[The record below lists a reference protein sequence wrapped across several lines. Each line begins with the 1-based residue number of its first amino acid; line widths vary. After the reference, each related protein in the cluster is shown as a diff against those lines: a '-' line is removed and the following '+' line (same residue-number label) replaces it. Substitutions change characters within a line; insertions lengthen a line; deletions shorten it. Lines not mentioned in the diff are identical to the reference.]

1 MKICP
6 KCRGLYFDDD
16 IECQNCKIELLDKDY
31 FNEVLGE
38 YYQMNFETRVKE
50 RYNPRY
56 ETICKY
62 QFSSVYEY
70 DEERSKREYEA
81 MQERWRRKRAQ
92 QARIEREQNAPK
104 CPTCGSTN
112 IKRITTL
119 DRAISIGFLGLLS
132 GDIGKNYE
140 CLNCKAKW

>member
-1 MKICP
+1 MDYKIAESIYYYGAERIKNKHP
-6 KCRGLYFDDD
+6 KEYQ
-16 IECQNCKIELLDKDY
+16 I
-31 FNEVLGE
+31 VL
-38 YYQMNFETRVKE
+38 
-50 RYNPRY
+50 
-56 ETICKY
+56 
-62 QFSSVYEY
+62 
-70 DEERSKREYEA
+70 EYEK
-81 MQERWRRKRAQ
+81 KRGNYNGNQITKAINISHQNTPKNQSLNQNDKIIHGKGTPVKTQ
-92 QARIEREQNAPK
+92 QNIPK